1 MSGIGTGK
9 VKTKSLKVRAH
20 FQAVSLRTSNL
31 KRAGIILETVS
42 FQTHRLNSYIL
53 RVLNMGLK
61 VVNDNLIETIGK
73 QASTIVNCQYIP
85 PRARKLQVIL
95 VKIFKHCTAMGRFVV
110 L

>member
-20 FQAVSLRTSNL
+20 SQAVSLRTSNL
-31 KRAGIILETVS
+31 KRAGIILETVF
-42 FQTHRLNSYIL
+42 FQTHRQNSYIT

-73 QASTIVNCQYIP
+73 LSIVSIS
-85 PRARKLQVIL
+85 RARKLQVIL
-95 VKIFKHCTAMGRFVV
+95 VKIFKHCTAMGEFVV

>member
-1 MSGIGTGK
+1 
-9 VKTKSLKVRAH
+9 
-20 FQAVSLRTSNL
+20 
-31 KRAGIILETVS
+31 
-42 FQTHRLNSYIL
+42 
-53 RVLNMGLK
+53 MGLK